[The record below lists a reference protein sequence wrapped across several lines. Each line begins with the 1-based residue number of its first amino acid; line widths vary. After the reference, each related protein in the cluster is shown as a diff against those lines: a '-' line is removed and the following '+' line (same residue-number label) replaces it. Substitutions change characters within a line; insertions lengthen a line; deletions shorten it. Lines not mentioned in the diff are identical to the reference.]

1 MEVRFDFFLNY
12 VGWKITF
19 YKLKNKMYPKIW
31 QTNLDAHKNVLD
43 YKFSDIS
50 YAFRFFFMFL

>member
-1 MEVRFDFFLNY
+1 
-12 VGWKITF
+12 
-19 YKLKNKMYPKIW
+19 MYPKIW